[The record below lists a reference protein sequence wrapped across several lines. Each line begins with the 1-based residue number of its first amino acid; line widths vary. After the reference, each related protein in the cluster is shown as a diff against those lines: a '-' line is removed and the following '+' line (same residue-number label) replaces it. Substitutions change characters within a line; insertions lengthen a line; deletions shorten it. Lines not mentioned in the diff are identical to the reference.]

1 MKFCPKC
8 SSLLIPAGSELV
20 CKSCGHKETGEVN
33 VFRDIKKDKKKLA
46 VEQGHSDVDT
56 LPTMKKPCPKCQHG
70 EAFFWTLQTRS
81 ADESE
86 TEFFRCKKCGYSW
99 RKY

>member
-8 SSLLIPAGSELV
+8 GSLLIPAGSELV
-20 CKSCGHKETGEVN
+20 CKSCGHKETGEVKL
-33 VFRDIKKDKKKLA
+33 FREVRKEKKNA
-46 VEQGHSDVDT
+46 PTEPGHTDVDT
-56 LPTMKKPCPKCQHG
+56 LPTMNKTCPKCGHP
-70 EAFFWTLQTRS
+70 ESYFWTLQTRS

-86 TEFFRCKKCGYSW
+86 TEFYRCKKCGHSW